1 MIKSRLTRRTEKQTK
16 RQLYFSLGGIAATLI
31 FLSLFGPMILTF
43 FGSIIDSLQGK
54 NKNQINY
61 LSLAPYQTPTLDS
74 LPQATPSASITI
86 TGMSQYTEGQIE
98 VFLNNSSY
106 KEADVDNNNFEI
118 ENIRLDV
125 GENTIKI
132 RYKKGDKTSDFSQ
145 EQKILLIKDAPKLE
159 ISNPTDNSTFG
170 KADQD
175 ITISGQTDADN
186 SVKVNEFRA
195 IVDTS
200 GNFSYT
206 LTLKEGENKISVE
219 AQNEAFKTTT
229 KTITVFYKP

>member
-1 MIKSRLTRRTEKQTK
+1 MMKSRLTRRTEKQTK
-16 RQLYFSLGGIAATLI
+16 RQLYFSLTGIAATLI
-31 FLSLFGPMILTF
+31 FLSVFGPMVLTF
-43 FGSIIDSLQGK
+43 FGGVIDSFQGK

-61 LSLAPYQTPTLDS
+61 LSLAPYQTPTLDP

-86 TGMSQYTEGQIE
+86 IGRSQYTDGQIE

-106 KEADVDNNNFEI
+106 KEAEIDDNNFEI
-118 ENIRLDV
+118 KNIKLDV

-132 RYKKGDKTSDFSQ
+132 RYKKGDKKSDFSQ
-145 EQKILLIKDAPKLE
+145 EQKIALIKDAPKLE
-159 ISNPTDNSTFG
+159 ISNPKDNATFG

-175 ITISGQTDADN
+175 IVINGQTDADN
-186 SVKVNEFRA
+186 SVNVNGFRA
-195 IVDTS
+195 IVDIS

-206 LTLKEGENKISVE
+206 ITLKEGENKITIE
-219 AQNEAFKTTT
+219 ALNEAFKTTT